1 MKKKAMCCIAVL
13 ILIIASSCYTAV
25 PQDTDGDHLT
35 EDDIFTL
42 ATDIA
47 DTSLSENSEFEETQ
61 RHSAT
66 EESAFQDITAPMEIT
81 EIPVIRITTDDGK
94 DIVSKS
100 EYKSATMDI
109 QASEDSGLSD
119 FQCNQIRLSIKGRG
133 NASWN
138 QFPKKGYRIKLSESS
153 SLLGMKKD
161 KDWVLVSS
169 YGDKTLLRNI
179 IAHEMAKSLSNLEF
193 TPTHIPAELYINDE
207 YLGVYTLAEKIE
219 FGGGKLEY
227 TADENSQNTSFL
239 LEVGWDYN
247 DEMVY
252 GKNFFDIDY
261 IDRIVFKEPE
271 FTSKYTPCAKSI
283 IKYMEQTEKAIVD
296 LDGYEEYIDVDSL
309 IDYLIIT
316 EFTNNTESVFYRS
329 VYMYKPQEQKLKF
342 GPVWDFDMAFGNHK
356 NDISD
361 YDGWCSIDN
370 DFDYLGHNGVSW
382 YSFLFKDEAFVE
394 KFKQRWNEVSE
405 SLLQIA
411 LQTLDTQYTAVYNAQ
426 KRNFELW
433 DIMNK
438 KVGVGNVDHHT
449 YNTYELQVDYLRNF
463 IKDRYA
469 WINEHI
475 SEL

>member
-1 MKKKAMCCIAVL
+1 MKKKALCWIAAFMFI
-13 ILIIASSCYTAV
+13 ILSSC
-25 PQDTDGDHLT
+25 QESSDGDIIT
-35 EDDIFTL
+35 EDSIFTFTTDVSETSADESGTIEETKNDL
-42 ATDIA
+42 ATD
-47 DTSLSENSEFEETQ
+47 
-61 RHSAT
+61 
-66 EESAFQDITAPMEIT
+66 ESFFDNITAPKEIT
-81 EIPVIRITTDDGK
+81 EIPIIRISTDDGK
-94 DIVSKS
+94 NIVSKS
-100 EYKSATMDI
+100 EYKSAIMDI
-109 QASEDSGLSD
+109 QASESSGLSD
-119 FQCNQIRLSIKGRG
+119 FECSRIGLSIKGRG

-138 QFPKKGYRIKLSESS
+138 QFPKKGYRIKLTEST

-179 IAHEMAKSLSNLEF
+179 IAHEMAKSLSHLEF
-193 TPTHIPAELYINDE
+193 TPTHTLVELYLNDE

-227 TADENSQNTSFL
+227 TADENSSDTPFL

-271 FTSKYTPCAKSI
+271 FSSKYTPCAKSI
-283 IKYMEQTEKAIVD
+283 IKYMEQAENAIVN

-329 VYMYKPQEQKLKF
+329 VYMYKPQNGKLKF

-356 NDISD
+356 DDISD
-361 YDGWCSIDN
+361 YDGWCSVDN
-370 DFDYLGHNGVSW
+370 DFYYLGHNGVSW
-382 YSFLFKDEAFVE
+382 YSFLFEDEVFVE
-394 KFKQRWNEVSE
+394 KFKNRWQRVSE

-411 LQTLDTQYTAVYNAQ
+411 MQTLDTQYNAVYDAQ
-426 KRNFELW
+426 KRNFERW

-449 YNTYELQVDYLRNF
+449 YNTYELQVEYLKNF
-463 IKDRYA
+463 IQNRYD